1 MKTPKL
7 LIVILLFFPLARSQ
21 DFSVLRQGNQ
31 YIEANKL
38 EEAEDLLSQFVH
50 NNDNHAGGHYLLGIA
65 LGGLGKVEE
74 SERHLLRALE
84 LDERLAT
91 GCWRFLGINAFN
103 KGDFDKSEEYL
114 KRLIERA
121 PGDPVGHLF
130 LAQLAFSKEEFV
142 PAVEHFRQSAEML
155 EGRPQLRLLFG
166 QALMGSDQVEEAKKV
181 LLSIQSLDARVVFS
195 LGVLLENL
203 GLHTEAA
210 DCFLKSRPDYPETE
224 VLDYNL
230 ALTYFRM
237 DKLEKALPLLEGIVE
252 KRRADAQ
259 VHSVLGDVYRG
270 LGRSG
275 KAYSSFQQ
283 AVFLAPEDSRNYTNL
298 LAYCIQTGAVD
309 VGLQIAELALKQH
322 STNYKLHA
330 SRGMM
335 RTMKGQF
342 NQAEGDF
349 EKALELSKQ
358 IPEDVLQSLSS
369 TEWLYWGY
377 ALVLLSTNRAEEA
390 RKFLESHE
398 ESFATHLSYYLLADV
413 MTRLGLG
420 RPGALQGKVRSLLEK
435 SISLNPNFGLA
446 RLGLARIFSGEKEW
460 EKAIV
465 ELKVAIDSDPGHVA
479 SYYELAQV
487 YLRSGKREEGRQM
500 LAKVQQMNDEE
511 AGRPQANRGV
521 MRAIQEAFK
530 TQ

>member
-1 MKTPKL
+1 MRPLRL
-7 LIVILLFFPLARSQ
+7 LVLILLFSSLAWSQ
-21 DFSVLRQGNQ
+21 DLSILRQANQ
-31 YIEANKL
+31 YIEAGKL
-38 EEAEDLLSQFVH
+38 EEAEDLLRQFVQ
-50 NNDNHAGGHYLLGIA
+50 NNDDHAGGHYLQGVA
-65 LGGLGKVEE
+65 LGGLGKLEE
-74 SERHLLRALE
+74 SKRHLLRALE

-103 KGDFDKSEEYL
+103 RGDFDEAEEYL
-114 KRLIERA
+114 KRFIKRA
-121 PGDPVGHLF
+121 PADPVGHLF
-130 LAQLAFSKEEFV
+130 LAQLAFSKEDFA
-142 PAVEHFRQSAEML
+142 PAVDHFRQSAEML
-155 EGRPQLRLLFG
+155 EGEPQLQFLFG
-166 QALMGSDQVEEAKKV
+166 QALIGSDQVEEAKKV
-181 LLSIQSLDARVVFS
+181 LLRIQSADARVLFS

-203 GLHTEAA
+203 GLHPEAA
-210 DCFLKSRPDYPETE
+210 DRFLKARPDYPEAD

-237 DKLEKALPLLEGIVE
+237 DRLEKALPLLEDIVQE
-252 KRRADAQ
+252 RQADAQ
-259 VHSVLGDVYRG
+259 VHSLLGDIYRG
-270 LGRSG
+270 LRRNE
-275 KAYSSFQQ
+275 KAYNAFHQ

-298 LAYCIQTGAVD
+298 LAYCIQTGTVD
-309 VGLQIAELALKQH
+309 LGLEIAELALKQH
-322 STNYKLHA
+322 PNNYKLHA
-330 SRGMM
+330 SLGMI

-342 NQAEGDF
+342 NQADGDF

-358 IPEDVLQSLSS
+358 IPENVLQSLSS

-398 ESFATHLSYYLLADV
+398 DSFATHLSYYLLADV
-413 MTRLGLG
+413 MTRLGLA
-420 RPGALQGKVRSLLEK
+420 RPGSLQGKVRSLLEK

-446 RLGLARIFSGEKEW
+446 RLGLARIYSGEKEW

-479 SYYELAQV
+479 PYYELAQV

-511 AGRPQANRGV
+511 AGRPQETRGV